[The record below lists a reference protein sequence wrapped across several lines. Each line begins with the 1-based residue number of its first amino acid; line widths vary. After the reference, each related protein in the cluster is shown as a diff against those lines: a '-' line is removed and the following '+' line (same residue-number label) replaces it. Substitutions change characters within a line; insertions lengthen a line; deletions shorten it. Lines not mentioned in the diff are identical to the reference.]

1 MVKKKVIKMEEK
13 DIIGLI
19 ENDLVDKDSTYVQT
33 EHSILYETLSDYGI
47 PVGGWHSKLWES
59 IFETFMERL
68 IHAGYVTKR
77 SEEEG

>member
-19 ENDLVDKDSTYVQT
+19 DKDLVDENAIYVQT

-47 PVGGWHSKLWES
+47 PVGGWHPKLWES
-59 IFETFMERL
+59 IFETLMERL
-68 IHAGYVTKR
+68 IRAGYVSKR